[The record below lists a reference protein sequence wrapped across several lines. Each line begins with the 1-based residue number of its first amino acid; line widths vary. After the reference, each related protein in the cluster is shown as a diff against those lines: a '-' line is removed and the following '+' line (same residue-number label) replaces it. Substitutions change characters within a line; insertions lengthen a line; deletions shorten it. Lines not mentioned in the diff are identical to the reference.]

1 MEQQGFA
8 FSDKT
13 VALPD
18 ESVLH
23 EVVTTGEQRAPFT
36 VAFRSVRLSSAG
48 AGTTLFVLPL
58 ETSRE
63 MRRPFA
69 GFEGKMLELVR
80 AKFPKIKDEEMIRTT
95 LKVCHVDDDFNI
107 HFKFRLRE
115 APSPAVD
122 PECLYNVRLTLAGL
136 KIKRTRVEALWTA
149 TDIEQDID
157 LPIEDEEDD
166 EEEDYMDEVE
176 DEVEPAP
183 DHDDVVAIRAGI
195 DTDIDAEEA
204 ELGKRVASIEALA
217 GVLKN
222 IRAALDEGG
231 SLDDAVAV
239 LEQYKATRSE
249 LPL

>member
-1 MEQQGFA
+1 MEQQGFV
-8 FSDKT
+8 FSNKT

-23 EVVTTGEQRAPFT
+23 EVVTAGEQQTPFT
-36 VAFRSVRLSSAG
+36 VAFRSVRLSASG

-63 MRRPFA
+63 MCRPFA

-107 HFKFRLRE
+107 HFKFRLRD

-122 PECLYNVRLTLAGL
+122 PECVYNLRLTLAGV
-136 KIKRTRVEALWTA
+136 KIKRTRVETLWSA
-149 TDIEQDID
+149 ADIEQDID
-157 LPIEDEEDD
+157 LPIEEDVED
-166 EEEDYMDEVE
+166 NEIDVVEEE
-176 DEVEPAP
+176 EPGP
-183 DHDDVVAIRAGI
+183 DHDDMASIRAGI
-195 DTDIDAEEA
+195 DAEIDAEESDLSRRA
-204 ELGKRVASIEALA
+204 ASIEALA
-217 GVLKN
+217 GVLRS
-222 IRAALDEGG
+222 IRAALEEGG
-231 SLDDAVAV
+231 SPDDATTV
-239 LEQYKATRSE
+239 LEQYKATRNE

>member
-8 FSDKT
+8 FSDKL

-18 ESVLH
+18 EYVLH
-23 EVVTTGEQRAPFT
+23 EVVTAGEEQAPFT

-63 MRRPFA
+63 MRRPFV

-122 PECLYNVRLTLAGL
+122 PECLYNVKLTLAGL
-136 KIKRTRVEALWTA
+136 KIKRTRVETLWTA

-157 LPIEDEEDD
+157 LPIDEDD
-166 EEEDYMDEVE
+166 EEEEYLEEAE
-176 DEVEPAP
+176 DDVEPAP

-195 DTDIDAEEA
+195 DADIDAEEA
-204 ELGKRVASIEALA
+204 ELGRRVASIDALA

-222 IRAALDEGG
+222 IRAALDDGG

-249 LPL
+249 MPL